1 MADRRHAAAAAV
13 TRRALL
19 ATGLVIPGLATPAM
33 AAQPWRRA
41 APEQAGFA
49 PDLAERLDYGI
60 RSGLLRG
67 LHGVLLAREGRILL
81 ERYDDGPDE
90 EWGRPL
96 GQVAMGPETLHDLR
110 SVTKSVVGLLY
121 GIALARGQ
129 VPPPEAPL
137 YAQFPEYPDLAADP
151 ARAGMRVEHALSMA
165 MGLRWDESVPYLDAR
180 NSEIAMEQAQ
190 SRLRY
195 VLEQPVVTPP
205 GARWTYSGGATAL
218 LGGLITRGS
227 GQTLPDYAR
236 EVLFGPLGITRFAW
250 QGRAPGEESAASG
263 LRLTLRDLARIGE
276 LMRQGG
282 VAEGRQLVSAEWIA
296 ASTRPI
302 IATGDGLQYGRH
314 WFLGRD
320 ASGAGPPQP
329 WIGGFGNGGQR
340 LWVMPAAGLT
350 LAIFAGRYN
359 APDGWISPTRV
370 WREIVLPNL
379 RP

>member
-1 MADRRHAAAAAV
+1 MRRGLLTAA
-13 TRRALL
+13 
-19 ATGLVIPGLATPAM
+19 LATPAV
-33 AAQPWRRA
+33 AAQPWPRV
-41 APEQAGFA
+41 APDQAGFA
-49 PDLAERLDYGI
+49 PDLAERLDHGI

-151 ARAGMRVEHALSMA
+151 ARAGMRVEHALSMT

-180 NSEIAMEQAQ
+180 NSEIAMEQAPD
-190 SRLRY
+190 RRRY
-195 VLEQPVVTPP
+195 VLEQPMVTPP

-218 LGGLITRGS
+218 LGRLITRGS

-250 QGRAPGEESAASG
+250 QGRDPGEESAASG

-276 LMRQGG
+276 LVRQGG
-282 VAEGRQLVSAEWIA
+282 VAEGRQLVPAEWIA
-296 ASTRPI
+296 ASTRPV

-320 ASGAGPPQP
+320 APGAGPPQP